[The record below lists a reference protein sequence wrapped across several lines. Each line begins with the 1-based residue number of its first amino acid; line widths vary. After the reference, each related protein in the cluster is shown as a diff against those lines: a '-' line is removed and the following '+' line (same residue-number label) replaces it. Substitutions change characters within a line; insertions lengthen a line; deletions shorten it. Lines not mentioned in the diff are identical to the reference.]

1 MEGLAPP
8 LELLSCVKRSIE
20 KGQSVKQGILIYVKK
35 GQGDFIIIVTRWMG
49 LLQQGHD
56 TRECI
61 QAVTSLHRRTLL
73 QVLERGLRGESIH
86 SVLLRLEEEII
97 EACHDELTNKIAQL
111 PFLMLIPLL
120 LFQFPAFLML
130 LFGPL
135 LKNFFHSLGGG

>member
-8 LELLSCVKRSIE
+8 LELLACVKRSVE
-20 KGQSVKQGILIYVKK
+20 KGQSVKQGILIYIKK
-35 GQGDFIIIVTRWMG
+35 GQGDFVTVVTRWLG

-56 TRECI
+56 TRDCI
-61 QAVTSLHRRTLL
+61 QGVASIQRRTLL
-73 QVLERGLRGESIH
+73 QILERGLLGESIH
-86 SVLLRLEEEII
+86 AVLLRLEEEII
-97 EACHDELTNKIAQL
+97 EACHDELTNKISQL